1 MRGYEEIV
9 DELEQGV
16 LYLKVFAVVC
26 RQGCD
31 KDEDPFIP

>member
-16 LYLKVFAVVC
+16 LYLNVLAVVY

-31 KDEDPFIP
+31 KDEGPFIP